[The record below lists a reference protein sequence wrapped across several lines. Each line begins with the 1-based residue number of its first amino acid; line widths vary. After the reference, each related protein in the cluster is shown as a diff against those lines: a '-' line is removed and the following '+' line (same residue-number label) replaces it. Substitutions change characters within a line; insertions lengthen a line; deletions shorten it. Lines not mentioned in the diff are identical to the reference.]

1 MKRITILLFLFFV
14 IFCTLSCINSE
25 EYQKVKEEFRD
36 VEYSG
41 DIENFDSIYSQI
53 PDYSQISAVINKLHT
68 EFNPEGLLNPGGA
81 EKYFNSK
88 ETAVA
93 LGMYIADLGY
103 VRHFE
108 RVQMCTDYLEAVR
121 TLAGKLA
128 IGEKEF
134 NETVP
139 LIESNL
145 GDREVLFGV
154 VDSLLNAG
162 NVLLAGNEKYGI
174 SALFLGGFWLET
186 TYIGLSSREETNS
199 EFIQQILQSHFEI
212 LVQINKLFDCLDDEA
227 QLKDFKTA
235 LSGLEK
241 KGAGNEELLKD
252 VVVIRNKF
260 LK

>member
-1 MKRITILLFLFFV
+1 MKKLRIIFFLFPVFL
-14 IFCTLSCINSE
+14 ITSCINSE

-41 DIENFDSIYSQI
+41 NIENFDSIYSQI
-53 PDYSQISAVINKLHT
+53 PDYSQISATINKLHSHFDS
-68 EFNPEGLLNPGGA
+68 ESLLKPEA
-81 EKYFNSK
+81 VDKYFNSK
-88 ETAVA
+88 ESSVA

-134 NETVP
+134 NETIP

-145 GDREVLFGV
+145 ENKDVLFGV

-186 TYIGLSSREETNS
+186 TYIGLSTQDETDS
-199 EFIQQILQSHFEI
+199 EFIKQILQSHFEI
-212 LVQINKLFDCLDDEA
+212 LIQINKLFACLDDES
-227 QLKDFKTA
+227 QLKEFKTS
-235 LSGLEK
+235 LLELEK
-241 KGAGNEELLKD
+241 KGAENDELLED
-252 VVVIRNKF
+252 VRLIREKF
-260 LK
+260 VK

>member
-1 MKRITILLFLFFV
+1 MYAIR
-14 IFCTLSCINSE
+14 S
-25 EYQKVKEEFRD
+25 Y
-36 VEYSG
+36 Y
-41 DIENFDSIYSQI
+41 
-53 PDYSQISAVINKLHT
+53 
-68 EFNPEGLLNPGGA
+68 GLLNPGGA

-145 GDREVLFGV
+145 GDSRITSYNVCYTK
-154 VDSLLNAG
+154 LLRYKQRQEN
-162 NVLLAGNEKYGI
+162 
-174 SALFLGGFWLET
+174 
-186 TYIGLSSREETNS
+186 NS
-199 EFIQQILQSHFEI
+199 
-212 LVQINKLFDCLDDEA
+212 
-227 QLKDFKTA
+227 
-235 LSGLEK
+235 
-241 KGAGNEELLKD
+241 
-252 VVVIRNKF
+252 
-260 LK
+260 